1 MKDKKDEM
9 LLGMIAV
16 LGIFFVVPVVGGL
29 ITSTVFL
36 GPASIPIWGVVSISA
51 WLALKGPVGKAI
63 AEKFLGDGRGAGLN
77 EEDLAEL
84 EDLRNRVAE
93 LEERQDFSERLLAQR
108 NEPARLE
115 GPQ

>member
-1 MKDKKDEM
+1 M
-9 LLGMIAV
+9 LLGMMAI
-16 LGIFFVVPVVGGL
+16 LGIFFVAPVIGGL

-36 GPASIPIWGVVSISA
+36 GAASIPIWGVVSISA

-63 AEKFLGDGRGAGLN
+63 GETIMGDGHSGGLA

-108 NEPARLE
+108 NEPARIE

>member
-1 MKDKKDEM
+1 VKHKKDEM
-9 LLGMIAV
+9 TLGLMAII
-16 LGIFFVVPVVGGL
+16 GIFFVAPVVGGL

-36 GPASIPIWGVVSISA
+36 GAASIPIWGVVSIAS
-51 WLALKGPVGKAI
+51 WLALKGPVGKA
-63 AEKFLGDGRGAGLN
+63 LGDRLLGDSAAAGLS

>member
-1 MKDKKDEM
+1 MKDKKDE
-9 LLGMIAV
+9 LLVGMIAV
-16 LGIFFVVPVVGGL
+16 LGIFFVVPVIGGL

-36 GPASIPIWGVVSISA
+36 GAASIPIWGAVSVAA
-51 WLALKGPVGKAI
+51 WLTLKGPVGKAI
-63 AEKFLGDGRGAGLN
+63 GEKILGDGRSGGLA

-93 LEERQDFSERLLAQR
+93 LEERQDFSERLMAQR

>member
-16 LGIFFVVPVVGGL
+16 LGIFFVVPVIGGL

-36 GPASIPIWGVVSISA
+36 GAASIPIWGVVSLA
-51 WLALKGPVGKAI
+51 GWLALKGPVGKAI
-63 AEKFLGDGRGAGLN
+63 AEKFLGDRKSGGLS
-77 EEDLAEL
+77 EEDLMEL
-84 EDLRNRVAE
+84 EDLRQRVAE

-115 GPQ
+115 EPR